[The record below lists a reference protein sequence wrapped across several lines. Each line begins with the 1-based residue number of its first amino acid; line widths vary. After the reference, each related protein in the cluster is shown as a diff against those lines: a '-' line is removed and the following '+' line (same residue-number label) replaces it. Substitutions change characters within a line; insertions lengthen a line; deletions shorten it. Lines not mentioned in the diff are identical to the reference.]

1 MKMKTPRNLRER
13 MNWDGS
19 LSGVPLG
26 SQPENYKSNSGA
38 YSRGYRYIGSDK
50 TLLEPLANPKP
61 LGVKTLTS
69 NPLRLVLLVLVWSLD
84 QEHLTR

>member
-38 YSRGYRYIGSDK
+38 YSRGYRYISSQTK
-50 TLLEPLANPKP
+50 PYLKSLLTLE
-61 LGVKTLTS
+61 VTTLTS
-69 NPLRLVLLVLVWSLD
+69 NPSSRPLRQHSSSSS
-84 QEHLTR
+84 